1 MGLFDSE
8 VSVTRQDAAPIPQS
22 EVDYALAA
30 QLIVAWAGESGDED
44 RRLGWW
50 RSDLVSEF
58 GGEALFQSLLPNSWE
73 WAVYQGVREVARRR
87 DAERRNED
95 HNPDQILSLFHLGFL
110 FDERIDERLQDLKRA
125 AKAPWVVFPL
135 LAEVIG
141 EGWNQVRFI
150 EWVRSCGDVETTT
163 TPAGRRLK
171 GKAPESLKSLVMY
184 LVGGL
189 NPLAD
194 KYPLP
199 HYRKDK

>member
-1 MGLFDSE
+1 MELFDSE
-8 VSVTRQDAAPIPQS
+8 VSAARQAPAPIPQS
-22 EVDYALAA
+22 EIDYALSV

-73 WAVYQGVREVARRR
+73 WAVYQGVREAARRR
-87 DAERRNED
+87 DAERRSED
-95 HNPDQILSLFHLGFL
+95 HNPDQIQSLFHLGFFL
-110 FDERIDERLQDLKRA
+110 DERLDERLQDLKRA
-125 AKAPWVVFPL
+125 AKSPRLVFPL

-141 EGWNQVRFI
+141 ESWEQPRFL
-150 EWVRSCGDVETTT
+150 EWVMSCGDVEIMTS
-163 TPAGRRLK
+163 PAGRRLK
-171 GKAPESLKSLVMY
+171 GKAPESLQSLVKS

-189 NPLAD
+189 APLAD
-194 KYPLP
+194 VYPLP